1 MRTMERYS
9 SREWVEKWKEEEERD
24 EGVAQEGRAEPLGS
38 RGTRSRAE
46 QMKLYKRQSTK
57 FIALAK
63 NKKMLQ
69 RTKNNK
75 KSETTTALT
84 S

>member
-1 MRTMERYS
+1 MERYS
-9 SREWVEKWKEEEERD
+9 SREWVEKRERRGVGRERKEEQNQC
-24 EGVAQEGRAEPLGS
+24 GA
-38 RGTRSRAE
+38 RGTRCRAE

-75 KSETTTALT
+75 KSDTITALT

>member
-1 MRTMERYS
+1 MGREER
-9 SREWVEKWKEEEERD
+9 EGEEEGKGKGER
-24 EGVAQEGRAEPLGS
+24 GRTNAERG
-38 RGTRSRAE
+38 GTRCRAE

-75 KSETTTALT
+75 KKRNNNSFD
-84 S
+84 

>member
-1 MRTMERYS
+1 MRTMERYN
-9 SREWVEKWKEEEERD
+9 SREWVEKRERRGVGRERKEGQNHGEA
-24 EGVAQEGRAEPLGS
+24 G
-38 RGTRSRAE
+38 GTRCRAE

-75 KSETTTALT
+75 KSDTITALT